1 MNKQMV
7 KVGSLLQ
14 FKGQVRI
21 EVYKVG
27 KFSTRGDNKQLG
39 IKVYSHIRFMVV
51 SMAKTLQVKEA
62 PIFELGYSF
71 SQGDRIAIKG
81 SMIEEDRNIVVRGI
95 RESTFYFIFLI
106 LAIKII
112 FVF

>member
-39 IKVYSHIRFMVV
+39 IKVYSHIRFV

-81 SMIEEDRNIVVRGI
+81 SMIEEDRNIVIKGI